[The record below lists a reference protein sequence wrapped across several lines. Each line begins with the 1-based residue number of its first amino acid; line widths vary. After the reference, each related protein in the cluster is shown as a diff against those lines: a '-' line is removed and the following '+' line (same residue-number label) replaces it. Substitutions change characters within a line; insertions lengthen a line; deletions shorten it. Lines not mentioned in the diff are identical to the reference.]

1 VNTLTPPEKSARVRD
16 VNAAM
21 STGMSLNNACKACA
35 VSPASFLRWRDALAA
50 AGGDAFTAFAAGK
63 PTGRP
68 AAVEFSEQ
76 DLAIARWH
84 RLCKG
89 SINIAVYFFCRDA
102 DASPATVAALRSIE
116 EKALESGKEP
126 AWPMS
131 VRRAFEVTEDEWNR
145 FRGTKAAQESEMVT
159 RRGMLWIDEAGTLQN
174 LLPGELWELDD
185 YSANQPFTYL
195 DPQTGE
201 LNVGRQILA
210 GMDVCGAGWLGF
222 DLIGRPRD
230 AYRGEDIV
238 RFIGRLFR
246 AHGVPRF
253 LRLERG
259 SWESSYVH
267 GIEVDGRTWGAL
279 DALCHIDHVWKS
291 KGKGTLEG
299 SFNPLQNW
307 LAHAGRDVGRHAGE
321 FQESAKA
328 WRQAKNAASK
338 PDPRLLGF
346 WSQEDAAAAHEEAAR
361 IMNSRPRERKAHG
374 ERVAADDLRARHGW
388 NTTPLPAAEAW
399 RLLPC
404 KQRRVVNAGH
414 VMVNPGGGWPE
425 LSFVLN
431 GIDGLCLES
440 GHAVLV
446 ACDPADP
453 AAGAYVCNADTGAR
467 NRRGWGWGEVICAA
481 APLVDLAP
489 QINLSGKR
497 HGTLDLRRQAA
508 AAAATEFR
516 AVTAGAPGRR
526 EVSVFNGAGLAA
538 TAGDLDRPAAA
549 VPATGEAPAA
559 PRPAVREG
567 LAAPVR
573 GNDLAALFGGDKA
586 AQLAAME
593 AKALEHF

>member
-1 VNTLTPPEKSARVRD
+1 MKPLTPAEKAAMCRD
-16 VNAAM
+16 VEAAM
-21 STGMSLNNACKACA
+21 ASGMSLTAACKACG
-35 VSPASFLRWRDALAA
+35 VSPASLLRWRAALDA
-50 AGGDAFTAFAAGK
+50 AGGDVFAAFAPRKSG
-63 PTGRP
+63 GRP
-68 AAVEFSEQ
+68 VAVDFSEQ

-84 RLCKG
+84 RLTKG
-89 SINIAVYFFCRDA
+89 SINIAAYFFMRDP
-102 DASPATVAALRSIE
+102 DASPEVVAALRGIE
-116 EKALESGKEP
+116 ERALEAGREP

-159 RRGMLWIDEAGTLQN
+159 RRGMLWIDEAGALQN

-185 YSANQPFTYL
+185 YSGNQPFTYR
-195 DPQTGE
+195 DPQTGALE
-201 LNVGRQILA
+201 VGRQILA
-210 GMDVCGAGWLGF
+210 GMDVCSAGWLGF

-267 GIEVDGRTWGAL
+267 GIETDGRTWGGL
-279 DALCHIDHVWKS
+279 DGLCRIEHVWKS

-321 FQESAKA
+321 FEESAKA
-328 WRQAKNAASK
+328 WRQAKTAASR
-338 PDPRLLGF
+338 PDPRRLGF
-346 WSQEDAAAAHEEAAR
+346 WAQEECAAAHEEAAR
-361 IMNSRPRERKAHG
+361 IMNSRPRERRAHG

-388 NTTPLPAAEAW
+388 HTHPLPAGEAW

-404 KQRRVVNAGH
+404 KQRRAVNAGH
-414 VMVNPGGGWPE
+414 VNVNPGGGWPE
-425 LSFVLN
+425 LSFVVN
-431 GIDGLCLES
+431 GRDGLFLET

-453 AAGAYVCNADTGAR
+453 AAGAYVCNADMTAR
-467 NRRGWGWGEVICAA
+467 NRRGWGWGEPICPA

-489 QINLSGKR
+489 QINLSGRR

-526 EVSVFNGAGLAA
+526 EAA
-538 TAGDLDRPAAA
+538 AFDGRGGSASAGDLDRPAPAA
-549 VPATGEAPAA
+549 AA
-559 PRPAVREG
+559 PRPGGRDG
-567 LAAPVR
+567 LAPEAPAR
-573 GNDLAALFGGDKA
+573 GGADDAAALLGGERA
-586 AQLAAME
+586 ARLAAME
-593 AKALEHF
+593 AEAMKHF